1 MLLDEELLL
10 YDRLEIIRNVITK
23 YGEENFYLSFSG
35 GKDSTVLH
43 YLIDEALPGNMIPRV
58 FCNTG
63 IEYQMIVDF
72 VKSMQQED
80 SRIVIIKPSRNIHT
94 VLKESGYP
102 FKSKEHSHVV
112 AVFQHSG
119 MGKTVNRYLN
129 DKRGKF
135 HCPNILRY
143 QFKSD
148 FQLKISEKCCK
159 VLKKD
164 RFESWQKENRR
175 PITITGMMAE
185 EKGLRES
192 IKGCIITDKTG
203 GLKKFH
209 PLLKVTQEWEEWYI
223 NARQIK
229 LCELYYEPFCF
240 KRTGCKGC
248 PYSLDLQMQL
258 TTMALLLPK
267 ERAQCELIW
276 KPVYDEYR
284 KLGYR
289 LTKHE
294 KRKLF

>member
-10 YDRLEIIRNVITK
+10 YDRLEIIRNVVTK

-80 SRIVIIKPSRNIHT
+80 SRIVVIEPSKNIHT

-119 MGKTVNRYLN
+119 IGKTVNRYLN

-175 PITITGMMAE
+175 SITITGMMAE

-192 IKGCIITDKTG
+192 IKGCIITDKKG
-203 GLKKFH
+203 SVKKFH

-223 NARQIK
+223 NVRQIK

-284 KLGYR
+284 RLGYR
-289 LTKHE
+289 LTKNE